1 MKFSTLLLCLL
12 ALSAF
17 SVVLAGRLGEG
28 EGDLDACLQGLSEDS
43 QTEATL
49 EIELDALKA
58 EYDSIRHEVDV
69 WQWYRDDNRTD
80 AMVCLKN
87 LTLCN
92 DANEF
97 KTVSVNGDKRE
108 VHYRGTPNSR
118 FLGGRRWLWFP
129 HIFFLSSSHCC

>member
-17 SVVLAGRLGEG
+17 SVVLAGNINEG
-28 EGDLDACLQGLSEDS
+28 EGNLDACLQGLLDDS

-80 AMVCLKN
+80 ALVCLKN

-97 KTVSVNGDKRE
+97 KTVSVNGGKRE
-108 VHYRGTPNSR
+108 ALYRGTPNW
-118 FLGGRRWLWFP
+118 RWLRRD
-129 HIFFLSSSHCC
+129 